1 MVLGASVLTVPRALL
16 AQQQQRIYRIGMLV
30 PANLA
35 PMEAFTQGLREL
47 GYVDGRNIAIENPWV
62 EGTREGFDDL
72 AVDLVRSKVDLI
84 VTWGTPATKAAK
96 QATSTIPVIM
106 VGVGD
111 PVGAGLVASLARPGG
126 NITGV
131 TNLDVGLAA
140 KRLELLKEVL
150 PKLTRVVVLRN
161 PTNPSGVL
169 QFAETQAAA
178 RSLGMALQLVDARSP
193 KEIEGAFAAMAKTR
207 AGALTVLADPLFISW
222 QKQIANLAMTGR
234 LPSVFARRENAEAGG
249 LMSYGPNLTD
259 LFRQAATYVDKILK
273 GAKPGDLPIE
283 QPTRFYL
290 VINSKTAKALGIKIP
305 QSVLLRAD
313 KVIE

>member
-178 RSLGMALQLVDARSP
+178 RSLGMAPQLVDARSP